1 MTTKPIDVRAFAHAL
16 AHEFDSQQLPIH
28 AMAVRCAMQ
37 TASEGVVTTR
47 DERGRELAT
56 ATAAADR
63 LSDWLNTAQR
73 NLRIVARALYPDDAH
88 SASLTTEELA
98 QQATRLH
105 ELCAH
110 EHAENVTLTAEVARL
125 TEERDDANARAKAAW
140 QRADRKTGVCDSLR
154 SEVSD
159 LRAALALAAKANEN
173 VGDLRAVEPIT
184 QSAPLK
190 VGDRVRLKDATVDE
204 LPSTMSDCFRVMID
218 GEVTPHGDN
227 PGTIIYRSAIAG
239 RVRA

>member
-16 AHEFDSQQLPIH
+16 AHEFDSQRMSVQ
-28 AMAVRCAMQ
+28 ADAVRCAMQ
-37 TASEGVVTTR
+37 AASEGARVPGTPVKEYPR
-47 DERGRELAT
+47 VGSPAEALAT
-56 ATAAADR
+56 
-63 LSDWLNTAQR
+63 
-73 NLRIVARALYPDDAH
+73 I
-88 SASLTTEELA
+88 
-98 QQATRLH
+98 
-105 ELCAH
+105 
-110 EHAENVTLTAEVARL
+110 ARL

-140 QRADRKTGVCDSLR
+140 ERADRKTGVCDLLR

-159 LRAALALAAKANEN
+159 LRDALALAAKANEHD
-173 VGDLRAVEPIT
+173 GDLRAVEPIT

-239 RVRA
+239 RVTP